1 MKFTVFGGRGF
12 IGGRV
17 VDCLETLGHDVVVP
31 SRDFEVEPGQDLG
44 HVIYAIGLTAD
55 FRKRPFDTIDAHVGT
70 LIRYLKAAK
79 FKSWL
84 YLSSTRVYGG
94 LGPEGRGTEA
104 TQLKVIPS
112 ADSLYDLSKLLGESV
127 CVGIDNPA
135 VRVARISN
143 VYGEGMGAA
152 NFLGAVIGEL
162 VNTGTVVVNEDPLSS
177 KDYVN
182 VSDVAQSLVRI
193 ASEGRHR
200 TYNVASGFSTTH
212 GDIAARL
219 TEITGKPVTFA
230 PGAPRRNFP
239 EIDASRI
246 CEEFDIRPRRLVDD
260 LESLLDDRTR
270 TTRG

>member
-12 IGGRV
+12 IGGQV
-17 VDCLETLGHDVVVP
+17 VEHAERLGHDVLVP
-31 SRDFEVEPGQDLG
+31 DRDFEPSGSEDLG

-70 LIRYLKAAK
+70 LVRYLKDAR
-79 FKSWL
+79 FDSWL

-94 LGPEGRGTEA
+94 LGPDGRGAEGEPV
-104 TQLKVIPS
+104 KVRPS
-112 ADSLYDLSKLLGESV
+112 ADSLYDLSKLLGESI
-127 CVGIDNPA
+127 CVGRDNPA
-135 VRVARISN
+135 IRVARISN
-143 VYGEGMGAA
+143 VYGAGMGSA

-162 VNTGTVVVNEDPLSS
+162 VNTGSVVINEDRNSS

-193 ASEGRHR
+193 ALEGRQR

-212 GDIAARL
+212 GDIAAKL

-230 PGAPRRNFP
+230 AGAPRRNFP

-246 CEEFDIRPRRLVDD
+246 CEEFDIQPRRLVDD
-260 LESLLDDRTR
+260 LEGLLDDRTR
-270 TTRG
+270 